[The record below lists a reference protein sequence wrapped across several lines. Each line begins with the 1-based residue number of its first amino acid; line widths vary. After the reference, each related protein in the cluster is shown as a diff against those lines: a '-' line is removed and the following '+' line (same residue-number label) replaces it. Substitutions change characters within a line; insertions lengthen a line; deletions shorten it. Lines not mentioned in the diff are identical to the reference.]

1 MKIKLSEISLKLPS
15 GYMIYLDRAV
25 GKLRNELRR
34 DSLNGL
40 QICLVLKDKDY
51 EDEAAISVFIGLD
64 PFFNSH

>member
-1 MKIKLSEISLKLPS
+1 
-15 GYMIYLDRAV
+15 MIYLDRAV

-64 PFFNSH
+64 PSFNSH